1 MPNLSPSQETDQF
14 LSDLSPKDKPWDV
27 HRLQASKVSLNYS
40 QVGMDK
46 YSQRIEGCS
55 KWLQFALHGL
65 DDGSVSLKLFSAKFC
80 RVRQCPVCQW
90 RRSLMWLARFFRILP
105 EFRADNPKV
114 EFLFLTLTVKNCEL
128 SDLCET
134 IASMQKAW
142 NKLSQRK
149 AYPAVASIRSL
160 EVTKASDG
168 LAHPHF
174 HCLLAVPSSYFVGR
188 LYLSQQKWTDLWK
201 SCLKLDYVP
210 IVDIRK
216 VKILKDSDLDSAFRE
231 TLKYSVKPADLIS
244 DPDWL
249 AELTKQMHKVR
260 SVSVAGLFKKYLSE
274 DEPEDLITEDSS
286 DDSLGEADDKLTFG
300 WRENYKRYLKVN

>member
-1 MPNLSPSQETDQF
+1 MPNLSPSQESDQF

-27 HRLQASKVSLNYS
+27 HRLQADKVSFSYGQAGLE
-40 QVGMDK
+40 K
-46 YSQRIEGCS
+46 YSHRIQDCS
-55 KWLQFALHGL
+55 KWLQFAFHDSEHGQL
-65 DDGSVSLKLFSAKFC
+65 TLKLFNARFC
-80 RVRQCPVCQW
+80 RVRLCPICQW

-105 EFRADNPKV
+105 DFRRDNPKI

-128 SDLCET
+128 SDLRQT
-134 IASMQKAW
+134 IASMQSAW
-142 NKLSQRK
+142 NKLSRRK
-149 AYPAVASIRSL
+149 VYPAVASIRSL
-160 EVTKASDG
+160 EVTKAADG

-174 HCLLAVPSSYFVGR
+174 HCLLAVPSSYFGR
-188 LYLSQQKWTDLWK
+188 SYLSQQKWTDLWK
-201 SCLKLDYVP
+201 SCLKVDYTP

-260 SVSVAGLFKKYLSE
+260 SVSVAGLFKEYLLE
-274 DEPEDLITEDSS
+274 DEPDDLISEDST
-286 DDSLGEADDKLTFG
+286 DDSLGESKETLTFG
-300 WRENYKRYLKVN
+300 WREDFERYRKID

>member
-1 MPNLSPSQETDQF
+1 
-14 LSDLSPKDKPWDV
+14 
-27 HRLQASKVSLNYS
+27 
-40 QVGMDK
+40 
-46 YSQRIEGCS
+46 
-55 KWLQFALHGL
+55 
-65 DDGSVSLKLFSAKFC
+65 
-80 RVRQCPVCQW
+80 
-90 RRSLMWLARFFRILP
+90 MWLARFFCILP
-105 EFRADNPKV
+105 QFRADNPKV

-128 SDLCET
+128 SDLRET

-149 AYPAVASIRSL
+149 CYPAVASIRSL
-160 EVTKASDG
+160 EVTKAADG

-174 HCLLAVPSSYFVGR
+174 HCLLAVPSSYFGQP
-188 LYLSQQKWTDLWK
+188 YLSQQKWTDLWK
-201 SCLKLDYVP
+201 SSLKVDYVP

-231 TLKYSVKPADLIS
+231 TLKYSVKPSDLIS

-249 AELTKQMHKVR
+249 AELTKQMYKVR
-260 SVSVAGLFKKYLSE
+260 SVSVGGFFKKYLSE
-274 DEPEDLITEDSS
+274 DEPEDLISEDST